1 MIDQFVDVNDAEF
14 NLAALVERARRGVS
28 LIITENGAPVARLGP
43 IEPAHRANETRLGVK
58 LFPEFE
64 PEDARLA
71 RLERESEVPYRLR
84 ELPKH

>member
-1 MIDQFVDVNDAEF
+1 MIDQFVELKDTRF
-14 NLAALVERARRGVS
+14 SLAALVERVRRGVS
-28 LIITENGAPVARLGP
+28 LVITENGEPLARLGP
-43 IEPAHRANETRLGVK
+43 IEPAHRANDARLGVK

-84 ELPKH
+84 ELPKY